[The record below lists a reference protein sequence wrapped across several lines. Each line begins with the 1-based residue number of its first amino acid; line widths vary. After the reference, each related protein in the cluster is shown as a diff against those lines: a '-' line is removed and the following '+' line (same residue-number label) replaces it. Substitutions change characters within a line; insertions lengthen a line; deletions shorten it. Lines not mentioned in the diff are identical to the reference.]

1 MPPEYLQINGGKA
14 GDLRL
19 FFHCQQLQIRDSWCL
34 TAVAE
39 FFFQKCEVPMDA
51 DVEFEFG
58 GVYRLG
64 PKCCCMK

>member
-1 MPPEYLQINGGKA
+1 MFRA
-14 GDLRL
+14 L
-19 FFHCQQLQIRDSWCL
+19 FFHCQTAADSVDICGVL

-39 FFFQKCEVPMDA
+39 FFFKCEVPMDA

-64 PKCCCMK
+64 PKCCA